1 MMDPKLQKVRKR
13 LYDEFPFYANA
24 ALKIRT
30 KEGAIAPLKLNP
42 AQQILDEAVQKQ
54 LETEGKVRVII
65 LKARQQGLST
75 YVGGYLYHKVSQRK
89 ACKALIVT
97 HHADSTRALFDM
109 TRRYHQNVPE
119 ILQPH
124 SKYSSRRELSFDVLD
139 SSFVVA
145 TAGGDSVGRGE
156 TLTHVHASELAFW
169 PKSTAQDIWNGL
181 TQAVPNTKGT
191 AIFVEST
198 ANGVTGIYFDL
209 WKGAVDGTNGFVP
222 VFIP

>member
-1 MMDPKLQKVRKR
+1 MDKRLQKVRKR
-13 LYDEFPFYANA
+13 LFDEFPFYAKS

-54 LETEGKVRVII
+54 LKTEGKVRVII

-75 YVGGYLYHKVSQRK
+75 YVGGYLYHQVSQRE

-97 HHADSTRALFDM
+97 HHSDSTRALFDM

-124 SKYSSRRELSFDVLD
+124 
-139 SSFVVA
+139 
-145 TAGGDSVGRGE
+145 
-156 TLTHVHASELAFW
+156 
-169 PKSTAQDIWNGL
+169 
-181 TQAVPNTKGT
+181 TK
-191 AIFVEST
+191 
-198 ANGVTGIYFDL
+198 
-209 WKGAVDGTNGFVP
+209 
-222 VFIP
+222 